1 MASYNKCIKAWNG
14 IGALDWNSPI
24 PQLVEF
30 VHACQFVCVHGSKVK
45 YARETKIYNM
55 AKISIIVLRCKTVN
69 DIGGNACNRT

>member
-1 MASYNKCIKAWNG
+1 MASYNKYIKAWTG

-45 YARETKIYNM
+45 YAGETKIYNM
-55 AKISIIVLRCKTVN
+55 V
-69 DIGGNACNRT
+69 